1 MAKVQSASLHFFLG
15 SEEDDDDDDDDDNDV
30 CLFSPLRLDSNQF
43 RQNIDVKS
51 LHHRREINK
60 KTRSGDKKL
69 RKQLML
75 AKKVCK
81 PKIISFSHK

>member
-1 MAKVQSASLHFFLG
+1 MRMTMTTMMFV
-15 SEEDDDDDDDDDNDV
+15 
-30 CLFSPLRLDSNQF
+30 LFSSLRLEPNQIF
-43 RQNIDVKS
+43 QNIDVKS

-75 AKKVCK
+75 AKVCK
-81 PKIISFSHK
+81 PKLFPSHINNRCSKEKT

>member
-1 MAKVQSASLHFFLG
+1 MTTMMFVCFLPL
-15 SEEDDDDDDDDDNDV
+15 
-30 CLFSPLRLDSNQF
+30 CLESDQF

-69 RKQLML
+69 RKQLKL
-75 AKKVCK
+75 AKKVCN
-81 PKIISFSHK
+81 PNCSFSHE